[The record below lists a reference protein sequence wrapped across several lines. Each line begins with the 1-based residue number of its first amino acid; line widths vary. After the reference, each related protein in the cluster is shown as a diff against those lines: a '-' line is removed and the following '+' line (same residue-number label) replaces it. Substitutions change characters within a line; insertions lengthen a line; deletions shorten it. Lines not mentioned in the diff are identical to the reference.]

1 MPALATRERESA
13 GVSAHAAPR
22 DFFLTSYAVRLFW
35 IAAVAYVIII
45 VVVAAVVIA
54 ATVVVVVVVMQAAAA
69 TAAIATAD
77 TAIVIGGGHI
87 VVALGV
93 CIVEVVVAEARAR
106 ADDFWDHTLAG
117 NVLHFTVW
125 PCHL

>member
-22 DFFLTSYAVRLFW
+22 DFLLTSYAVRLFW

-54 ATVVVVVVVMQAAAA
+54 ATVVVVVVV
-69 TAAIATAD
+69 IATAD